1 MSQNSIFSKKF
12 QKIFKNIFKTYI
24 QLLPTIG
31 GPHFCN
37 NIFFKIFYSPRRGRF
52 VQNLKFLSY
61 LTFLGPSET
70 TFPKFSKLPQ
80 LKLPHTYPIFNIL
93 KRIKSKLDRKLW
105 NFWFSGG
112 RYYRF
117 LRTKKFSW
125 CICRFYALPKISS
138 GRLGNL
144 YISIYPTPALYLIC
158 SKGHR
163 RNFIGRCKILDSRRV
178 DVKI

>member
-1 MSQNSIFSKKF
+1 MTNFPHSVKVEQPDRFDIIVIIDSYVLRPDFCMNISQNSIFSKKF
-12 QKIFKNIFKTYI
+12 QKIFKNIFQTYI

-61 LTFLGPSET
+61 LTFLAPSET

-93 KRIKSKLDRKLW
+93 QRIKSKLDRKLW

-125 CICRFYALPKISS
+125 CIWRF
-138 GRLGNL
+138 
-144 YISIYPTPALYLIC
+144 
-158 SKGHR
+158 
-163 RNFIGRCKILDSRRV
+163 
-178 DVKI
+178 